1 MLGLTDMVDLLN
13 KKYAAGGSVVP
24 ADMNHVEYIAK
35 NLRNADR
42 TEIEFLGSKSDQG
55 MTRGLSYDDES
66 YTVLTK
72 DKTPCAMFGVGALVK
87 DEGYI
92 WMLGTDEI
100 YDYKSDFIRFSR
112 PWIKK
117 ITTKY
122 PKYSNMV
129 HSENHF
135 SLRWLLWCGAT
146 LIHSVDVNGATF
158 YKFTIYN
165 NHV

>member
-13 KKYAAGGSVVP
+13 KEYQTGVSVVP
-24 ADMNHVEYIAK
+24 ASKEHVKHIAA
-35 NLRNADR
+35 NLRSADK

-72 DKTPCAMFGVGALVK
+72 DKTPCAMFGVGALDK

-135 SLRWLLWCGAT
+135 SLRWLMWCGAT
-146 LIHSVDVNGATF
+146 LVHPVDVNGATF

-165 NHV
+165 NYV

>member
-13 KKYAAGGSVVP
+13 KKYASGGSVVP
-24 ADMNHVEYIAK
+24 ADKNHVEYIAK

-55 MTRGLSYDDES
+55 MARGLSYDDES

-112 PWIKK
+112 PWINK

-122 PKYSNMV
+122 RKYSNMV

>member
-1 MLGLTDMVDLLN
+1 MVDLLN
-13 KKYAAGGSVVP
+13 KTYASGGSVVV
-24 ADMNHVEYIAK
+24 ATKEHVEHIAK
-35 NLRNADR
+35 NLRSADL
-42 TEIEFLGSKSDQG
+42 TEINLLGSQSDEG
-55 MTRGLSYDDES
+55 MARGLSYDDES

-72 DKTPCAMFGVGALVK
+72 DKTPCAMFGVGAVEA

-100 YDYKSDFIRFSR
+100 FDYKADFIRFSR

-129 HSENHF
+129 HSQNHF

-146 LIHSVDVNGATF
+146 LVHPVDVNGATF

-165 NHV
+165 NYV

>member
-1 MLGLTDMVDLLN
+1 MVDLLN
-13 KKYAAGGSVVP
+13 KQYSKGGSIVI
-24 ADMNHVEYIAK
+24 ATKEHVRHIAE
-35 NLRNADR
+35 NLRSADK
-42 TEIEFLGSKSDQG
+42 TELELIQSDPEKG
-55 MTRGLSYDDES
+55 MTRGLTNDDES

-72 DKTPCAMFGVGALVK
+72 DKTPCAMFGVGALDR

-100 YDYKSDFIRFSR
+100 YNYKADFIRFSR

-122 PKYSNMV
+122 SAYSNII
-129 HSENHF
+129 HSKNHL

-146 LIHSVDVNGATF
+146 LVQSVEINGETF

-165 NHV
+165 NYV

>member
-13 KKYAAGGSVVP
+13 KKYASGGSVVI
-24 ADMNHVEYIAK
+24 ANKTHVEYIAK
-35 NLRNADR
+35 NLRSADR

-72 DKTPCAMFGVGALVK
+72 DKTPCAMFGVGALAK

-112 PWIKK
+112 PWINK
-117 ITTKY
+117 ITNKY

>member
-1 MLGLTDMVDLLN
+1 MVDLLN
-13 KKYAAGGSVVP
+13 KKYASGGSVVP
-24 ADMNHVEYIAK
+24 ADKAHVEYIAK
-35 NLRNADR
+35 NLRSADR

-55 MTRGLSYDDES
+55 MARGLSYDDES

-112 PWIKK
+112 PWINK

-122 PKYSNMV
+122 RKYSNMV

>member
-13 KKYAAGGSVVP
+13 KKYQTGVSVVP
-24 ADMNHVEYIAK
+24 ASKEHVGHIAA
-35 NLRNADR
+35 NLRSADR

-135 SLRWLLWCGAT
+135 SLRWLMWCGAT
-146 LIHSVDVNGATF
+146 LVHPVDVNGATF

-165 NHV
+165 NYV